1 MNANE
6 MNIATQIDGERIARE
21 TADYVWA
28 VEEIRKRRSPVTFWL
43 TLILMAMGSAW
54 GSWVN
59 RSDDPRMHMIL
70 AIATGIAVFVSVSTA
85 AECIRL
91 RRQLDAVLVL
101 VRKQL
106 AHTESTN
113 LEHNEKS

>member
-1 MNANE
+1 MREKALRVVLPILTFAVIVGAWNYVGAKIE
-6 MNIATQIDGERIARE
+6 GFPTPGATF
-21 TADYVWA
+21 
-28 VEEIRKRRSPVTFWL
+28 S
-43 TLILMAMGSAW
+43 AMGSAW

-70 AIATGIAVFVSVSTA
+70 AIATGIAVFVSVPTA

-101 VRKQL
+101 GRKTRTGL
-106 AHTESTN
+106 S
-113 LEHNEKS
+113 

>member
-1 MNANE
+1 MNTNE
-6 MNIATQIDGERIARE
+6 LNIATRIDGERIARE
-21 TADYVWA
+21 TAEYARA
-28 VEEIRKRRSPVTFWL
+28 VEEIGKRRSPFTFWL
-43 TLILMAMGSAW
+43 TMILMAMGSAW
-54 GSWVN
+54 GSWVT
-59 RSDDPRMHMIL
+59 RLDDPRMHMIL

-106 AHTESTN
+106 AHTKSTN
-113 LEHNEKS
+113 LENDK